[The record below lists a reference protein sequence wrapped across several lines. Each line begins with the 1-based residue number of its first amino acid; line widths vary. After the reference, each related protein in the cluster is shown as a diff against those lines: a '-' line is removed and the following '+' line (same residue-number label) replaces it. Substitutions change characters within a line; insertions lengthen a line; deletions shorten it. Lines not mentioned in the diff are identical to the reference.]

1 MRRDESTRDA
11 FELTPVV
18 GRSSLSG
25 MSNSESTDWRS
36 MLPPNMWNGNDP
48 EATPPSNVGSPSD
61 APMGA
66 AAGVKQEDMSPPSDG
81 FARIPCLAGPCKHFM
96 EIAQVTGLV
105 RGENVDIETRRRYRY
120 CRCLT
125 EESGTMTLHEFT
137 FRYCTNYAPPLLS
150 LDGWAWKIKSSHLLM
165 KAALRS
171 RVTPS
176 LKLKALHELFKLGVK
191 HGLLQAPNAHDS
203 LEEAITYDDDAQE
216 EGDK

>member
-1 MRRDESTRDA
+1 MSHARILHHA
-11 FELTPVV
+11 FDLTLGS

-25 MSNSESTDWRS
+25 MGNSDSTDWRN

-48 EATPPSNVGSPSD
+48 EAAPQANDIPSI
-61 APMGA
+61 AAKGA
-66 AAGVKQEDMSPPSDG
+66 TQKDMTPPSDG
-81 FARIPCLAGPCKHFM
+81 FSRIPCLAGPCKHFM

-120 CRCLT
+120 CRLLS

-137 FRYCTNYAPPLLS
+137 FRYCTKYEPPLLS

-176 LKLKALHELFKLGVK
+176 LRLQALHKLFRLGVE
-191 HGLLQAPNAHDS
+191 HGLIPAPNAHDS
-203 LEEAITYDDDAQE
+203 LEEAITYDDSTQE
-216 EGDK
+216 QEG